1 MHMTS
6 RVTTSLQADRSARA
20 LLGEHHPLARAMH
33 RTSVAV
39 ERSCVVCGTACVSVG
54 ALLEGAHGALA
65 YLLAS
70 AVVLAVLSC
79 ELAFLASRRTACAR
93 EVIIEGL
100 VDVPLAV
107 VQRERDR
114 LVDRAHWAELANH
127 VEAMREEGRRPG
139 GRLPMGHPVF
149 SRRVIAA
156 VDPELE
162 VLARRL
168 RTESV
173 SVRGIAMAERLL
185 TDGCSPL
192 YGTSVGELREELH
205 RIMFSLGD

>member
-1 MHMTS
+1 MHITS
-6 RVTTSLQADRSARA
+6 RLTSSLQADRSARA
-20 LLGEHHPLARAMH
+20 LLGEHHPLARATH
-33 RTSVAV
+33 RTSVTV
-39 ERSCVVCGTACVSVG
+39 ERCCVVGGTACVSAA
-54 ALLEGAHGALA
+54 ALLEGAHGALS
-65 YLLAS
+65 YLIAS
-70 AVVLAVLSC
+70 AVVLAVLAC
-79 ELAFLASRRTACAR
+79 YLALLASHRAACAR

-114 LVDRAHWAELANH
+114 LLDRAHRAELANH
-127 VEAMREEGRRPG
+127 VEAMREEGQRPG
-139 GRLPMGHPVF
+139 GRLPMAHPVF

-162 VLARRL
+162 ALARRL
-168 RTESV
+168 RPESAN
-173 SVRGIAMAERLL
+173 VRGIAMAERLL

-205 RIMFSLGD
+205 RIMFSLGH